1 MKNIKDVNVSGQKVL
16 VRVDF
21 NVPFDENGAIS
32 DDTRIRGVLPTI
44 GYLVQQNA
52 KIILCSHCGRPK
64 GERLKK
70 YSLAP
75 MADRLSKLLGR
86 GVKLAHDCVGEE
98 VQHLAASL
106 QGGDILLLENLRFHP
121 EEQKNDAAFAR
132 QLASLAD
139 VYINDAFA
147 VSHRAHASVEGV
159 THYVD
164 VCAAGFLLQRE
175 IDFFHRSI
183 TSPARPLA
191 VVMGGAKVS
200 TKLGAIRNML
210 DLVDIM
216 ILGGAMANTFLK
228 SQGYEIGQSLVEDE
242 LLDTARELLELARV
256 KGVKFY
262 LPVDCVAAE
271 QFSRH
276 AVTRISTIQDM
287 PPHWLSLDIGPAS
300 STLFGEALADAGTI
314 VWNGPMGAFEMTPFA
329 RGSLAMVNTVTTSN
343 ALSIVGGGD
352 TSVVIKQAGA
362 VGEISYISTGG
373 GAFLMLME
381 GKELPGIAALDE
393 RI

>member
-1 MKNIKDVNVSGQKVL
+1 MKNIKDINVSGQKVL
-16 VRVDF
+16 VRADF

-32 DDTRIRGVLPTI
+32 DDSRICGVLPTI
-44 GYLVQQNA
+44 DYLVKQNA

-64 GERLKK
+64 GERLRK

-86 GVKLAHDCVGEE
+86 EVKLAHDCVGPE
-98 VQHLAASL
+98 VQHLAATL
-106 QGGDILLLENLRFHP
+106 QDGDILLLENLRFHA

-139 VYINDAFA
+139 IYINDAFA

-159 THYVD
+159 THYMD

-175 IDFFHRSI
+175 VDFFNRSI

-210 DLVDIM
+210 DRVDIM
-216 ILGGAMANTFLK
+216 IIGGAMANTFLK
-228 SQGYEIGQSLVEDE
+228 SQGHEIGKSLVEDE
-242 LLDTARELLELARV
+242 LLDTARELLELARS

-271 QFSRH
+271 EFSPQ
-276 AVTRISTIQDM
+276 AVTKLSTIQDM
-287 PPHWLSLDIGPAS
+287 PPRWLSLDIGPAS

-314 VWNGPMGAFEMTPFA
+314 VWNGPMGAFEMAPFA
-329 RGSLAMVNTVTTSN
+329 RGSLAMVNTVTASH

-352 TSVVIKQAGA
+352 TNVVIKQAGA
-362 VGEISYISTGG
+362 ASEISYISTGG

-381 GKELPGIAALDE
+381 GKELPGIAALA
-393 RI
+393 